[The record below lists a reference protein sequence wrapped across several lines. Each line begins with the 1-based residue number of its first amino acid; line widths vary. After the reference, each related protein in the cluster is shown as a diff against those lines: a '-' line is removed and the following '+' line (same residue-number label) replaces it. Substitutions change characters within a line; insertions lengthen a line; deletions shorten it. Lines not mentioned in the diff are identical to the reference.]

1 MFQVVTDCM
10 PYPLFESGKMALYQ
24 FHQKVVEQEYR
35 PSFEDCFPVNPAL
48 KELIQQCWSAKPED
62 RPSFEEIFNELSS
75 DLTYFIEDVDTNEI
89 RDYISDI
96 KEEDDRP
103 KNHSIAIQTNICDE
117 IKKPEKIEETI
128 KDINENVN
136 TNEVVNIVDTNDDES
151 CSDLID

>member
-1 MFQVVTDCM
+1 MKEK
-10 PYPLFESGKMALYQ
+10 LNGKKIKLP
-24 FHQKVVEQEYR
+24 K
-35 PSFEDCFPVNPAL
+35 PSSSISEFCLD
-48 KELIQQCWSAKPED
+48 LIDRCLNYLPKN

-151 CSDLID
+151 CDQLLAQ